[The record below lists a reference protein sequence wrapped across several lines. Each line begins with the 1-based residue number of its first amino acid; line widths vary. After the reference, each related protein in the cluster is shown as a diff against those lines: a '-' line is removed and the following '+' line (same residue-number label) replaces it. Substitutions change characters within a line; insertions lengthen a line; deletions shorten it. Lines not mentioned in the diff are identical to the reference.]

1 MVYPLC
7 IHGSY
12 PYPVFSWV
20 RLHLAGVWHIKLAAE
35 LVMLQDAR
43 LRHQVVQ
50 ERCNVLATKLAEEQ
64 AEFNTK
70 HFQVVSG
77 LIHPWLGMRWY
88 GYFGWTR
95 GQYLRQTRGR
105 FQRVK
110 CQDVCKIMSWN
121 SSVWRAMRIASAG
134 TAWFGPMISLPPVQ
148 KQHQPQKEKQRKSKQ
163 ESLNDTI
170 YWFMRVSTS
179 QFPGDHWC
187 QYCDAST
194 PVSFETWFGSIQI
207 YSVTFMH
214 LFAVEAGGVPGPP
227 LQGADSFKSPSRALA
242 VTKGTQM
249 PCKKNPYPHLST
261 IHIYIFTIMFVD
273 LWWYQWHLCFHCLH
287 PHIPSTIFHNLH
299 PWPPWRH
306 RRWRPSSF
314 RSRYCFG
321 PSNHNPSERSPLFV
335 LALVFMAESTCVF
348 VRSSHITVLSISRFW
363 RGTSDCCRWSR
374 FSLTCSIL
382 LCSYGLDMLG

>member
-1 MVYPLC
+1 
-7 IHGSY
+7 
-12 PYPVFSWV
+12 
-20 RLHLAGVWHIKLAAE
+20 
-35 LVMLQDAR
+35 
-43 LRHQVVQ
+43 
-50 ERCNVLATKLAEEQ
+50 
-64 AEFNTK
+64 
-70 HFQVVSG
+70 
-77 LIHPWLGMRWY
+77 
-88 GYFGWTR
+88 
-95 GQYLRQTRGR
+95 
-105 FQRVK
+105 
-110 CQDVCKIMSWN
+110 
-121 SSVWRAMRIASAG
+121 
-134 TAWFGPMISLPPVQ
+134 
-148 KQHQPQKEKQRKSKQ
+148 
-163 ESLNDTI
+163 
-170 YWFMRVSTS
+170 MRVSTS

-348 VRSSHITVLSISRFW
+348 VRSSHITVVLSISRFW